1 MHVEPHPIIWG
12 SLLKACKIHRN
23 LEIGKEIGKLVTEMN
38 PDHSGRYIQL
48 FTWQTS
54 MNNEKE
60 TAINQHSEKLAVAF
74 GLTHTKPG
82 TGIRIFKNL
91 NVCEDCHDVMKL
103 ISGIYNREIVMRDII
118 WFHCSRDGRCSC
130 ADYW

>member
-1 MHVEPHPIIWG
+1 ANRQWQEGYEPVTRG
-12 SLLKACKIHRN
+12 LLLD
-23 LEIGKEIGKLVTEMN
+23 LE
-38 PDHSGRYIQL
+38 
-48 FTWQTS
+48 
-54 MNNEKE
+54 NNEKE

>member
-1 MHVEPHPIIWG
+1 MNRMVRDLWEADVIYSKWHEIANRQWQEGYEPVTRG
-12 SLLKACKIHRN
+12 LLLD
-23 LEIGKEIGKLVTEMN
+23 LE
-38 PDHSGRYIQL
+38 
-48 FTWQTS
+48 
-54 MNNEKE
+54 NNEKE